1 MKKVLVLLAG
11 LLIIAGAGLAL
22 AGLAEI
28 RGFTNGTGLASRSGA
43 EGDGPGGGVP
53 AGFRGPGRTG
63 CACCGT
69 QNPDAAGTTGTA
81 RLSEGI
87 QEAYIEVNGGYIP
100 ETLTVK
106 AGVPL
111 RLTFSKG
118 TSSCDSIIVLPFINQ
133 QIDVSAGEQ
142 TVEIPALAPGTY
154 EYYCGMKMLY
164 GRIVAE

>member
-1 MKKVLVLLAG
+1 MKKVLILLAG
-11 LLIIAGAGLAL
+11 LLILAGAGLAL
-22 AGLAEI
+22 AGLAEV
-28 RGFTNGTGLASRSGA
+28 RGFANGTVFASRSAAGTAGA
-43 EGDGPGGGVP
+43 SAGVP
-53 AGFRGPGRTG
+53 AGFRGSGGAG

-69 QNPDAAGTTGTA
+69 RNPDAAGTTGTA

-118 TSSCDSIIVLPFINQ
+118 TSSCDSIIVLPFINR

-142 TVEIPALAPGTY
+142 TVQIPALAPGTY

>member
-1 MKKVLVLLAG
+1 VQ
-11 LLIIAGAGLAL
+11 
-22 AGLAEI
+22 
-28 RGFTNGTGLASRSGA
+28 T
-43 EGDGPGGGVP
+43 
-53 AGFRGPGRTG
+53 GFRGSGGTG

-69 QNPDAAGTTGTA
+69 QNPSAAGTTGTA

-100 ETLTVK
+100 ETLVVK

-118 TSSCDSIIVLPFINQ
+118 TSSCDSIIVLPFVNK
-133 QIDVSAGEQ
+133 QIDVRTGEQ

-154 EYYCGMKMLY
+154 EYYCWMKMLY